1 MSRLALGLFS
11 LFAGLF
17 VSFAYAQEAET
28 PKVEVNQTQWS
39 QLSDEEKA
47 QVEQALSQS
56 FPGQRFALAPSS
68 GAAVAAIPKPTG
80 PQCKLVCQVGGA
92 VAGAACPLLP
102 PVAAA
107 ICLAAAPEV
116 QKICDGACNKIPQ

>member
-1 MSRLALGLFS
+1 MSRLILALIS
-11 LFAGLF
+11 VVAGLAL
-17 VSFAYAQEAET
+17 STAYADDQST
-28 PKVEVNQTQWS
+28 PKIEVNQTQWS

-56 FPGQRFALAPSS
+56 FPGQRFALAPAS
-68 GAAVAAIPKPTG
+68 GAAVAAIPKPTP

-102 PVAAA
+102 PLAAA
-107 ICLAAAPEV
+107 ICLAAAPEL
-116 QKICDGACNKIPQ
+116 QKICDGACDKNK

>member
-1 MSRLALGLFS
+1 MARFVLTVVS
-11 LFAGLF
+11 LFASF
-17 VSFAYAQEAET
+17 AISFAYAEDESA
-28 PKVEVNQTQWS
+28 PKVEVNQNQWS

-56 FPGQRFALAPSS
+56 FPGQRFALAPVS
-68 GAAVAAIPKPTG
+68 GAAVAAIPRPTG

-102 PVAAA
+102 PLAAA

-116 QKICDGACNKIPQ
+116 QKICDGACDRNP